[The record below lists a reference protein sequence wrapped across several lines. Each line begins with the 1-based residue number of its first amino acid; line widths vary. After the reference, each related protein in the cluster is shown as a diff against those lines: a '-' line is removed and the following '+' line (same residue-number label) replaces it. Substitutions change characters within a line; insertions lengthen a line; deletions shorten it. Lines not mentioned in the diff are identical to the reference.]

1 MRCIDCAEGTE
12 REAGWRTG
20 CGEAAVLMVKG
31 GGHGNNGVVMEAT
44 KQANRPDFQS
54 ISIA

>member
-20 CGEAAVLMVKG
+20 CGEAAVLIVKA
-31 GGHGNNGVVMEAT
+31 VVMET
-44 KQANRPDFQS
+44 MVW
-54 ISIA
+54 